1 MTKLTLTK
9 IVALA
14 LVISSCN
21 NSNFKGYEMA
31 ENGLHYHFFNQD
43 KDGAKVQIGDGVILH
58 YAFYRQDNDS
68 LIGDSKESSKDGSGY
83 VQFGVSPSTFK
94 GSFEDGL
101 LMMSKGDSAAFIV
114 SADSFFLKTN
124 HMTELPKG
132 IKPGSF
138 LKGIF
143 ALKEIRTKKELEE
156 NQKKQMAE
164 QEKLMI
170 KYKGMEAPL
179 MERFLKEYKIN
190 AKPTSSGLYYI
201 EIKKGTGAF
210 PKSTDIVKVHYTGKF
225 LDGKTFDSS
234 IERGEPIEFPLNQ
247 VIKGWTEGLQLMK
260 KGGKAK
266 LILPSSIA
274 YGPNGNEAIHPY
286 APLTFDVELIDF
298 KAAPT
303 QTAMPKPE
311 EKHNPNDG
319 HSH

>member
-43 KDGAKVQIGDGVILH
+43 KDGAKAQIGDGIIFH
-58 YAFYRQDNDS
+58 YALYRQDNDS
-68 LIGDSKESSKDGSGY
+68 LIVDSKQSTKDGSGY
-83 VQFGVSPSTFK
+83 VEFGVLPSTFK

-114 SADSFFLKTN
+114 SADSFYLKTN
-124 HMTELPKG
+124 HMELPKG

-138 LKGIF
+138 LKGVF

-164 QEKLMI
+164 QEKMMI

-179 MERFLKEYKIN
+179 DR
-190 AKPTSSGLYYI
+190 
-201 EIKKGTGAF
+201 
-210 PKSTDIVKVHYTGKF
+210 KSVV
-225 LDGKTFDSS
+225 
-234 IERGEPIEFPLNQ
+234 
-247 VIKGWTEGLQLMK
+247 
-260 KGGKAK
+260 
-266 LILPSSIA
+266 
-274 YGPNGNEAIHPY
+274 
-286 APLTFDVELIDF
+286 
-298 KAAPT
+298 
-303 QTAMPKPE
+303 
-311 EKHNPNDG
+311 
-319 HSH
+319 